1 MEPYVWLIIMA
12 VFLVMEALTAGLTTI
27 WFAGGALAAFI
38 LAACNVPLIWQIAA
52 FVVASLLLLVFTR
65 PIALRYLNNRTAK
78 TNVVD
83 RIIGRNAIVT
93 EEINNVRATGKV
105 TVDGMPWTART
116 KTDEEIIPVGAEVV
130 VDALQ
135 GVKCIVHEVKEG

>member
-12 VFLVMEALTAGLTTI
+12 AFLVMEALTAGLTTI
-27 WFAGGALAAFI
+27 WFAGGSLAAF
-38 LAACNVPLIWQIAA
+38 LLSAAGVPLIWQIAA
-52 FVVASLLLLVFTR
+52 FVAVSLILLIFTR
-65 PIALRYLNNRTAK
+65 PVAVRYINNRAAK

-93 EEINNVRATGKV
+93 EEINNVKATGKV
-105 TVDGMPWTART
+105 AVDGMPWSART
-116 KTDEEIIPVGAEVV
+116 AEDTDVIPVGTEVV

-135 GVKCIVHEVKEG
+135 GVKCIVHEEKHS